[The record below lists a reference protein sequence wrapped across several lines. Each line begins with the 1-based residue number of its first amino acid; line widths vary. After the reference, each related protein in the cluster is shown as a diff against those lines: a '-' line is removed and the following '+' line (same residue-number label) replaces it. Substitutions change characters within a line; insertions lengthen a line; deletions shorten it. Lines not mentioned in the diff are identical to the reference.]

1 MADTNTPK
9 LGLIKPEVAG
19 SRDLWGDKLNS
30 NFDVIDNLAP
40 LASPVFTG
48 DPKAPNP
55 APGDNDT
62 SIATTSFV
70 KATVDAGVATI
81 PPFPEAPNDGK
92 QYARQSLAWASIIVP
107 PSTSISDTAPSSP
120 SPGQL
125 WWESD
130 SGNTFIWVD
139 DGNTQQWV
147 QQNVMPS
154 STGITQDAADTR
166 YVNVS
171 GDTMTGALTVPSLVS
186 TGNITAAGSPVM
198 TAANLVDTSANS
210 EQTTWPIG
218 TTLMCW
224 NSSNYTRAQIAN
236 PYIISNSGGQWCG
249 PHPISGSTVGAVMG
263 GSWRHRGGAS
273 PYAGAFII
281 LLQRV
286 S

>member
-1 MADTNTPK
+1 
-9 LGLIKPEVAG
+9 
-19 SRDLWGDKLNS
+19 
-30 NFDVIDNLAP
+30 
-40 LASPVFTG
+40 
-48 DPKAPNP
+48 
-55 APGDNDT
+55 
-62 SIATTSFV
+62 
-70 KATVDAGVATI
+70 
-81 PPFPEAPNDGK
+81 
-92 QYARQSLAWASIIVP
+92 
-107 PSTSISDTAPSSP
+107 
-120 SPGQL
+120 L

>member
-70 KATVDAGVATI
+70 NATVNAGVATV

-107 PSTSISDTAPSSP
+107 PSTSISDAAPSSP

-154 STGITQDAADTR
+154 SAGITQDVADTR

-171 GDTMTGALTVPSLVS
+171 GDTMTGALTVPSLAS

-198 TAANLVDTSANS
+198 TAANLVDTGTNS
-210 EQTTWPIG
+210 EQTNWPIG
-218 TTLMCW
+218 TTLLCW

-236 PYIISNSGGQWCG
+236 PYIITTSGGQWCG
-249 PHPISGSTVGAVMG
+249 PHPASGHVAGAVMS
-263 GSWRHRGGAS
+263 GSWRHRGGGS
-273 PYAGAFII
+273 FTAGLFLI

-286 S
+286 T